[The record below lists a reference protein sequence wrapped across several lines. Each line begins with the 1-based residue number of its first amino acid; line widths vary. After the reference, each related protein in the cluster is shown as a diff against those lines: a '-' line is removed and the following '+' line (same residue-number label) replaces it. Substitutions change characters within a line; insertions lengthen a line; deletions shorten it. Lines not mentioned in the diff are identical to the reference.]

1 MMVRELLLNIVNKW
15 RMSDLIVLLLLMFA
29 FSTVWYISLISGLKI
44 LTVKINFKHII
55 SGTFLGGFISLFI
68 KPFIPGGLAF
78 FVTLIPLII
87 FLRFYSK
94 TKWLIACWVTFIVLL
109 ASSIGPMLLISP
121 ISSINHNIGSFLF
134 KNMYGLPIMSLIE
147 ALGVV
152 LLLVIRSIFDIPLI
166 PDPKRPLKSIEF
178 IAVYIFL
185 VLCYWCY
192 NLTIDIWK
200 NPMHFST
207 QSILKWTITSA
218 AVIGFTIFKISDRKK
233 EQEYQKKDQE
243 KEQEIIEKNL
253 EIQRLK
259 ESKVDSQELVDFSD
273 KLHKTLNPAVDIDTE
288 YPVYITSMPELKFT
302 RREREIL
309 QLIAQGYSNEEIANM
324 LFIAP
329 GTVANMISQNITP
342 KTGLSDR
349 KLVAYAVYWIKKYK
363 KTP

>member
-15 RMSDLIVLLLLMFA
+15 RMSDLIVLLLLS
-29 FSTVWYISLISGLKI
+29 FSFLIVWFTSLILGLKI
-44 LTVKINFKHII
+44 LNIKIKLKHII
-55 SGTFLGGFISLFI
+55 PGTLFLMFISIFI
-68 KPFIPGGLAF
+68 KPFIPGVFAF
-78 FVTLIPLII
+78 FVTLIPVIILIKS
-87 FLRFYSK
+87 YSK
-94 TKWLIACWVTFIVLL
+94 TKWLFACWVTFIVLL
-109 ASSIGPMLLISP
+109 TSSIGPMLFINP
-121 ISSINHNIGSFLF
+121 ISSINHDIGLF
-134 KNMYGLPIMSLIE
+134 FFKSTYGLPIMGLIE
-147 ALGVV
+147 ALGGV
-152 LLLVIRSIFDIPLI
+152 LLLGILSIFDIPLT
-166 PDPKRPLKSIEF
+166 PDPKRPLKSVEF
-178 IAVYIFL
+178 ISAYVFL

-200 NPMHFST
+200 NPMQFPM
-207 QSILKWTITSA
+207 QPLLKWTITSA
-218 AVIGFTIFKISDRKK
+218 AMVGFYIYKISSQKK
-233 EQEYQKKDQE
+233 EQEYQKKEQE
-243 KEQEIIEKNL
+243 KDL